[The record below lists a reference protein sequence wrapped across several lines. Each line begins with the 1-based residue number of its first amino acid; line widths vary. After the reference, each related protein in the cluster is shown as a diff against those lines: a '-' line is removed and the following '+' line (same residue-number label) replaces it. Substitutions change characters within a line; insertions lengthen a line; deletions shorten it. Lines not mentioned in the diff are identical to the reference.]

1 MNTPAINMCDQ
12 EQVPLY
18 VWYCTK
24 LEVTNHE
31 EAAEHT
37 KKEDKATKETTLLE
51 CNLEYKTGK
60 N

>member
-31 EAAEHT
+31 EAAEHKKRKT
-37 KKEDKATKETTLLE
+37 KRQKKLPYWNAI
-51 CNLEYKTGK
+51 
-60 N
+60 